1 MKLSAYAAQIL
12 SDARLIELSAL
23 DLHRMYRR
31 IFLSEKLITNLPHIS
46 GSKEYE
52 SRAQSTDPL
61 SGGVVEIFR
70 TIVKY
75 QAGIAQ
81 IF

>member
-31 IFLSEKLITNLPHIS
+31 IF
-46 GSKEYE
+46 
-52 SRAQSTDPL
+52 
-61 SGGVVEIFR
+61 V
-70 TIVKY
+70 
-75 QAGIAQ
+75 
-81 IF
+81 